1 MFASKIYKKM
11 GTLDPFKNK
20 SIHTKFVCK
29 YDVCKKKPECL
40 EKNIKQLIGTTLFAD
55 NKYIKPTFFLKIYI
69 CNR

>member
-1 MFASKIYKKM
+1 M

-40 EKNIKQLIGTTLFAD
+40 EKNIKQLIGTTFFAA
-55 NKYIKPTFFLKIYI
+55 KPRVIFTSSSWI
-69 CNR
+69 